1 MASKTVIV
9 ILALAVTVSIAGATI
24 YLIQPRPTQPPVSGQ
39 LQMLTVTSPNMEP
52 AIMEGNQ
59 ILVDKQVSPRDLN
72 VYYPDSDIIVY
83 FRTSERKELLV
94 SRIVTA
100 EEIDGKLVFY
110 TKGDANGVNMYPE
123 MPSRPEYDPWPVH
136 EDLFFGKVVNTNFQT
151 FTP

>member
-1 MASKTVIV
+1 
-9 ILALAVTVSIAGATI
+9 
-24 YLIQPRPTQPPVSGQ
+24 
-39 LQMLTVTSPNMEP
+39 MEP

-72 VYYPDSDIIVY
+72 VDYPDSDIIVY

-123 MPSRPEYDPWPVH
+123 MPSRTEYDPWPVP